1 MVLPH
6 EFGPMFEDFSVG
18 GQISPL
24 PSVTLTEGDNTWFRA
39 VTGDQH
45 LQTADRMIHQQV
57 SGSSDALANPGLVMH
72 FSIGQTTNAT
82 RRAIA
87 NLYYRS
93 VRILRPVHIGETLF
107 TTTTV
112 LGLRESAPKGDQHR
126 GKVWLGITTSSEHG
140 PVVEYERCA
149 LIPARAGGTG
159 HADDIPG
166 PSDPTPLSELTGAVP
181 DWNLSTLPFSDWLI
195 NEERTDPLRDHI
207 DLAAPFARS
216 TFNQAAVHR
225 DHTLGAGGRRLV
237 YGGHVQ
243 ALAQAS
249 LTRILPGLAHIVS
262 WDGCDHIGPAYEG
275 DLLEFSHRLVEEL
288 PVGTG
293 RLLRLEVK
301 GSTVDGGSGHILRW
315 TPVVWA
321 P

>member
-6 EFGPMFEDFSVG
+6 EFGPMFEDFTVG
-18 GQISPL
+18 GQIPPL

-57 SGSSDALANPGLVMH
+57 SGGSRALANPGLVIH

-93 VRILRPVHIGETLF
+93 VRILRPVHLGETLT

-149 LIPARAGGTG
+149 LIPARAGGCLLYTS
-159 HADDIPG
+159 
-166 PSDPTPLSELTGAVP
+166 PSP
-181 DWNLSTLPFSDWLI
+181 
-195 NEERTDPLRDHI
+195 RDKRQSRMPSS
-207 DLAAPFARS
+207 A
-216 TFNQAAVHR
+216 
-225 DHTLGAGGRRLV
+225 
-237 YGGHVQ
+237 
-243 ALAQAS
+243 
-249 LTRILPGLAHIVS
+249 
-262 WDGCDHIGPAYEG
+262 
-275 DLLEFSHRLVEEL
+275 
-288 PVGTG
+288 
-293 RLLRLEVK
+293 
-301 GSTVDGGSGHILRW
+301 
-315 TPVVWA
+315 
-321 P
+321 

>member
-1 MVLPH
+1 M
-6 EFGPMFEDFSVG
+6 
-18 GQISPL
+18 
-24 PSVTLTEGDNTWFRA
+24 TFRA
-39 VTGDQH
+39 PLT
-45 LQTADRMIHQQV
+45 
-57 SGSSDALANPGLVMH
+57 P
-72 FSIGQTTNAT
+72 
-82 RRAIA
+82 
-87 NLYYRS
+87 
-93 VRILRPVHIGETLF
+93 
-107 TTTTV
+107 
-112 LGLRESAPKGDQHR
+112 
-126 GKVWLGITTSSEHG
+126 
-140 PVVEYERCA
+140 
-149 LIPARAGGTG
+149 
-159 HADDIPG
+159 
-166 PSDPTPLSELTGAVP
+166 PLSELTGAVP

-293 RLLRLEVK
+293 RLLRLEVN
-301 GSTVDGGSGHILRW
+301 GSTVEGGSGHILRW